1 MKMKDALTK
10 IGEEVVYAVPNSRWT
25 LPEIVTL
32 IGVAEP
38 GTVSVTAGG
47 GYWSRA
53 KNEKRMAKI

>member
-38 GTVSVTAGG
+38 GTVSVTAH
-47 GYWSRA
+47 A
-53 KNEKRMAKI
+53 AARMRRLTG